1 MYVKIEYVEKYSN
14 PSLRGLIIWL
24 ASGIWFAPLLPI
36 MQIMLPLV
44 PKVVESPIPEQL
56 KLPIALALGPVPI
69 ILWSYF
75 YPPGVTVIIVGGEWL
90 WKRKRP
96 ITKPLERIMRRFYKA
111 MIGFYKHQ
119 SNINSDLIK
128 EDLRKS
134 KGVDCRHLSPDMIH
148 TQ

>member
-14 PSLRGLIIWL
+14 PCLRGLIVLL
-24 ASGIWFAPLLPI
+24 ASGIWFALLFPI
-36 MQIMLPLV
+36 MQIMLPLIS
-44 PKVVESPIPEQL
+44 KVVESPIPEQL

-75 YPPGVTVIIVGGEWL
+75 YPTGVTVIIVAGEWL

-96 ITKPLERIMRRFYKA
+96 ITKPLVRIMRRLYA
-111 MIGFYKHQ
+111 ALIGFDKYL

-134 KGVDCRHLSPDMIH
+134 KGR
-148 TQ
+148 

>member
-14 PSLRGLIIWL
+14 PSLRGLIILL

-44 PKVVESPIPEQL
+44 SKVVESPIPEQL

-75 YPPGVTVIIVGGEWL
+75 YHTGVTVIIVAGEWI

-96 ITKPLERIMRRFYKA
+96 ITKPLERIMRRLYEA
-111 MIGFYKHQ
+111 MIGFDKHL

-134 KGVDCRHLSPDMIH
+134 KRR
-148 TQ
+148 